1 MKNKKTKNNVFA
13 TFVKLLK
20 YLKRYQFHFWTS
32 ILFTAVSVILSLYI
46 PILIGRAIDEAIG
59 EGNVNI
65 DIIKQILF
73 KIIICIVISAI
84 LQWFINI
91 LNNKMTY
98 GIAKNIRTEAF
109 SKIQKFPVSYID
121 SHPTGE
127 VVSRVITDVEQ
138 LSDGLLLG
146 FTQFFNGIMTI
157 IVTLVFMLMISP
169 IITAVV
175 VVVTPFSM
183 FVASFIAKKTFAM
196 FKLQS
201 ETRSEQTGLVDE
213 SIGGKKVIRAF
224 SQENQVIERF
234 DEINERLGKASLNAI
249 FFSSITNPSTRFVN
263 SVVYAL
269 VTLSGGLL
277 FLYGNFGLT
286 IGIISSFLA
295 YSTQYTKPFNE
306 ISGVITELQNSFA
319 CAERV
324 FEVIEAPLIEEDA
337 KETEKQNANGDVDFV
352 NVSFSYSSDKPLIEN
367 LNLSVKDGQR
377 IAIVGPTGCGKTTL
391 INLLMRFYD
400 VDDGDI
406 LIGGRS
412 IKDMSRKE
420 LRSSCGMVLQDTWL
434 SPATIRENISFGN
447 KNASDD
453 EIIAAAKAA
462 HAHSFIRRLPNGY
475 DTVIGEDG
483 GSLSGGQKQLLCIA
497 RLMLSLPDILILDEA
512 TSSID
517 TRTEIKIQ
525 KAFETMMNGR
535 TTFIVAHRLSTIKE
549 ADKILVMK
557 DGNIIETGTH
567 SELLKQ
573 KGFYH
578 ELYNSQF
585 CIL

>member
-46 PILIGRAIDEAIG
+46 PILVGRAIDEAIG
-59 EGNVNI
+59 AGNVNI
-65 DIIKQILF
+65 DVIKQILF
-73 KIIICIVISAI
+73 KIIICIVISAL

-109 SKIQKFPVSYID
+109 SKIQKFPISYID

-127 VVSRVITDVEQ
+127 IVSRVITDVEQ

-157 IVTLVFMLMISP
+157 IVTLFFMLMISP

-175 VVVTPFSM
+175 VVVTPLSM

-213 SIGGKKVIRAF
+213 SIEGKKVIRAF
-224 SQENQVIERF
+224 SQEDRVIELF
-234 DEINERLGKASLNAI
+234 DEVNERLGKASLNAI

-263 SVVYAL
+263 SIVYAL

-277 FLYGNFGLT
+277 FLSGKFGLT

-324 FEVIEAPLIEEDA
+324 FEVIEAPLIEEDS
-337 KETEKQNANGDVDFV
+337 KESEQQRTNGDVDFV

-367 LNLSVKDGQR
+367 LNLSVKKGQR

-391 INLLMRFYD
+391 INLIMRFYD
-400 VDDGDI
+400 VDKGDI

-420 LRSSCGMVLQDTWL
+420 LRTSCGMVLQDTWL
-434 SPATIRENISFGN
+434 SPASIRENIAFGN
-447 KNASDD
+447 KNASDE

-483 GSLSGGQKQLLCIA
+483 GSLSQGQKQLLCIA

-525 KAFETMMNGR
+525 KAFETMMDGR

-549 ADKILVMK
+549 ADKIIVMRN
-557 DGNIIETGTH
+557 GNIVECGTH
-567 SELLKQ
+567 SELLAKN
-573 KGFYH
+573 GFYN

-585 CIL
+585 CNL

>member
-1 MKNKKTKNNVFA
+1 MKNKKMKTNVFV
-13 TFVKLLK
+13 TFRKLLK
-20 YLKRYQFHFWTS
+20 YLKRYQFHFWLS
-32 ILFTAVSVILSLYI
+32 LLFTAVSVILSLYI
-46 PILIGRAIDEAIG
+46 PILVGYAIDEALGAGSVDLLAIR
-59 EGNVNI
+59 
-65 DIIKQILF
+65 KILL
-73 KIIICIVISAI
+73 KIIVCIAVSAL

-98 GIAKNIRTEAF
+98 GIAKNIRLEAF

-127 VVSRVITDVEQ
+127 IVSRVITDVEQ

-146 FTQFFNGIMTI
+146 FTQFFNGVMTI
-157 IVTLVFMLMISP
+157 IVTLFFMLMISP

-175 VVVTPFSM
+175 VVVTPLSM

-201 ETRSEQTGLVDE
+201 ETRSEQTSLIDE
-213 SIGGKKVIRAF
+213 SIGGKKVVRAF
-224 SQENQVIERF
+224 SQEKQMTERF

-277 FLYGNFGLT
+277 FLSGKFGLT

-324 FEVIEAPLIEEDA
+324 FHVIESPVIDETA
-337 KETEKQNANGDVDFV
+337 KATEVTRANGDVEFC
-352 NVSFSYSSDKPLIEN
+352 NVSFSYSSDKPLIQN
-367 LNLSVKDGQR
+367 LDLKVKDGQR

-391 INLLMRFYD
+391 INLIMRFYD
-400 VDDGDI
+400 VNEGDI

-420 LRSSCGMVLQDTWL
+420 LRSTCGMVLQDTWL
-434 SPATIRENISFGN
+434 SPGTIRDNISFGN
-447 KNASDD
+447 KNATDD
-453 EIIAAAKAA
+453 QIIEAAKAA
-462 HAHSFIRRLPNGY
+462 HAHSFIRRLPKGY

-483 GSLSGGQKQLLCIA
+483 GSLSQGQKQLLCIA

-525 KAFETMMNGR
+525 KAFETMMRGR
-535 TTFIVAHRLSTIKE
+535 TSFIVAHRLSTIRE
-549 ADKILVMK
+549 ADKILVMR
-557 DGNIIETGTH
+557 DGNIVECGTH
-567 SELLKQ
+567 SELIALN
-573 KGFYH
+573 GFYF

-585 CIL
+585 CNI